1 MNKKVISYSL
11 WGDDPKYTVGAIE
24 NAKLAQ
30 EIYPGWNC
38 YFFIDKNVSTD
49 IIGALSSIENTK
61 IILKNEFAD
70 WRGMFWRFE
79 TSYDPEVYVSI
90 FRDTDSRLS
99 IREKLAVD
107 EWLDSGKSFHIMR
120 DHPYHKFPILGGMW
134 GYKNTGKYN
143 MEKLFSSFTPDN
155 KYGTDYIFLGGV
167 LYPLIQDDKLVH
179 DEFFDGQPFPSERQ
193 NKEFV
198 GDVFD
203 SQNNRHPEYYKYI
216 P

>member
-24 NAKLAQ
+24 NAKLAK
-30 EIYPGWNC
+30 EIYPDWEC
-38 YFFIDKNVSTD
+38 YFFIEYNVPRE
-49 IIGALSSIENTK
+49 IIDELKSYDNVTVNM
-61 IILKNEFAD
+61 KNEEAD

-79 TSYDPEVYVSI
+79 TSYNPDIYISV

-99 IREKLAVD
+99 LREKSAVD
-107 EWLDSGKSFHIMR
+107 EWLISDKSFHIMR
-120 DHPYHKFPILGGMW
+120 DHPYHRFPILGGMW
-134 GYKNTGKYN
+134 GYKNKGIYDMK
-143 MEKLFSSFTPDN
+143 KLFASFTPDN
-155 KYGTDYIFLGGV
+155 QYGTDYVFLGGV
-167 LYPLIQDDKLVH
+167 LYPLIKEDKFVH
-179 DEFFDGQPFPSERQ
+179 DEFFSGQRFPTRRE